1 MKKKKTKTLIEGEAV
16 VLTKEDV
23 LDSDLKGDDPLEELQ
38 KESDKT
44 LFRTKT
50 VFPFTLFPD
59 TIIIDYHKVSII
71 RKKFFMSESIDSIN
85 HGDILHVEAE
95 TGPLFSTIKITT
107 KYFSEKPIEIE
118 YLGKK
123 HGVKVRDMLHGL
135 IAARQDDI
143 AFDDVKKKGMAKEL
157 EQIGKA
163 DVDE

>member
-1 MKKKKTKTLIEGEAV
+1 MVKKKIETLNEGESVTLIKVNDTDSNTVEG
-16 VLTKEDV
+16 
-23 LDSDLKGDDPLEELQ
+23 DPLEELQ
-38 KESDKT
+38 KETDKT

-95 TGPLFSTIKITT
+95 TGPLFATLKITT

-118 YLGKK
+118 YLDKK

-163 DVDE
+163 DIDE